1 MPSAAVRKNPSLE
14 SSSQTLLQLGEDLF
28 LPWLEEQ
35 NKTQRE
41 NPTPNFLSPKEGK
54 ITVTFLKELWKGTV
68 SWIPCQ
74 A

>member
-1 MPSAAVRKNPSLE
+1 MPSAAVRKTPSLE

-41 NPTPNFLSPKEGK
+41 KPNPKFSEPKGRQNYYYL
-54 ITVTFLKELWKGTV
+54 F
-68 SWIPCQ
+68 
-74 A
+74 